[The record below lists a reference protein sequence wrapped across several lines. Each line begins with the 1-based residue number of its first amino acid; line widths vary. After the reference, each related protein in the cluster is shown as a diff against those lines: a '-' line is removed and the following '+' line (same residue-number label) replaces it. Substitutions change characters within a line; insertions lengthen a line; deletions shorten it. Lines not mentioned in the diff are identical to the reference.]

1 MEEAEK
7 RRERGGVPGHA
18 ASSAPTD
25 SESTI
30 ANSFEEKLRVATL
43 INQAYILEDADKKR
57 RRSELPGKANWVASS
72 KLRSEV
78 WHGKNCVNM
87 ELDSSSRASRAND
100 STLQKIT
107 KARGPSWDVS
117 DNDSSETEDSVSE
130 LEDEKELEA
139 SRQKRALE
147 LLRLG

>member
-1 MEEAEK
+1 M
-7 RRERGGVPGHA
+7 PGHA
-18 ASSAPTD
+18 APSAPRD
-25 SESTI
+25 SEGTI

-43 INQAYILEDADKKR
+43 IKQGKILEDADKKR
-57 RRSELPGKANWVASS
+57 RRSELPGKADWVASS

-87 ELDSSSRASRAND
+87 ELDSSSRASRVYD

-107 KARGPSWDVS
+107 KARGPSWDVN
-117 DNDSSETEDSVSE
+117 DNDSSESESEDSDSNS
-130 LEDEKELEA
+130 EDEKELEA
-139 SRQKRALE
+139 SRQNRALA